1 MKEEIGSKNPLV
13 TVGVLTY
20 NSSRTV
26 LETLDSIKAQSY
38 RNIELVVSDDAS
50 TDNTVEL
57 CRKWI
62 SENKDR
68 FVRCELLTVPKNT
81 GIPAN
86 ANRRL
91 EAARGVWIKGVA
103 ADDLLAPD
111 CVENFINYVNE
122 HPEAEV
128 IFAKYQRFKKE
139 FSKENFVDISDL
151 GAEKFCT
158 TFKTSKAQYKR
169 LIECL
174 CCHPS
179 TMFAKLELLKRV
191 KYDERFRMIE
201 DYPMWLRLT
210 RSGVRFF
217 FMREVVVFYRLSEQS
232 TFGNLGNLKR
242 QMLFYI
248 RMEPFRVAYI
258 LPERSYIYRLIHHIF
273 ITELKLLHKTGL
285 LNENNRVLNNI
296 IFKLLYFPFIH
307 LPLQVYKTIFRLRS
321 NFFN

>member
-62 SENKDR
+62 SANKDR

-139 FSKENFVDISDL
+139 FSKENFERVYDL
-151 GAEKFCT
+151 EAKWFCSK
-158 TFKTSKAQYKR
+158 FKTPEAQYKNLLNR
-169 LIECL
+169 MYG
-174 CCHPS
+174 HPL
-179 TMFAKLELLKRV
+179 TVFAKCSVLKNV
-191 KYDERFRMIE
+191 KYDENIPFSE
-201 DYPMWLRLT
+201 DVPMWLRLSK
-210 RSGVRFF
+210 SGVLFH
-217 FMREVVVFYRLSEQS
+217 FMDKIVAYYRLSTYS
-232 TFGNLGNLKR
+232 SSGNNDIRKNIL
-242 QMLFYI
+242 I
-248 RMEPFRVAYI
+248 RM
-258 LPERSYIYRLIHHIF
+258 RSEIIRQKYIYPNIPFHRRL
-273 ITELKLLHKTGL
+273 LKKLRYKEYKILEKMGL
-285 LNENNRVLNNI
+285 LSSKSGKAGYAILALIYYISSPQIVYYKFRN
-296 IFKLLYFPFIH
+296 KL
-307 LPLQVYKTIFRLRS
+307 FRS
-321 NFFN
+321 

>member
-62 SENKDR
+62 SANKDR

-139 FSKENFVDISDL
+139 FSKENFERVYDL
-151 GAEKFCT
+151 EAKWFCSK
-158 TFKTSKAQYKR
+158 FKTPEAQYKNLLNR
-169 LIECL
+169 MYG
-174 CCHPS
+174 HPL
-179 TMFAKLELLKRV
+179 TVFAKCSV
-191 KYDERFRMIE
+191 PCPI
-201 DYPMWLRLT
+201 
-210 RSGVRFF
+210 
-217 FMREVVVFYRLSEQS
+217 
-232 TFGNLGNLKR
+232 
-242 QMLFYI
+242 
-248 RMEPFRVAYI
+248 
-258 LPERSYIYRLIHHIF
+258 
-273 ITELKLLHKTGL
+273 
-285 LNENNRVLNNI
+285 
-296 IFKLLYFPFIH
+296 
-307 LPLQVYKTIFRLRS
+307 
-321 NFFN
+321 